1 MPEIGALIVTG
12 GGDRAFVAGAD
23 ISELAELEDVY
34 QGRELALAGQDQP
47 WLKETADYM
56 RIRVALNQ
64 SQQSAFDD
72 WGTLDR
78 NQIDQAAVQRAE
90 QFIADYRSRYPE
102 GRYLDSANGLLRRL
116 AWFKGDEAALA
127 GLFQQAS
134 RQPGN
139 PELLNEIDLKLLMQP
154 GFTGSSAMPQLTLVQ
169 DLRRLRLHESWDE
182 WQPLQPGELAQQN
195 AQFASNPAWLAYLQ
209 QAERYY
215 LAKDY
220 AAVIAAAAFY
230 HYSLVV
236 KFFFIECS
244 NISY

>member
-1 MPEIGALIVTG
+1 MLGQCAQQIETAPEDKAMPLSA
-12 GGDRAFVAGAD
+12 AGQGFAD
-23 ISELAELEDVY
+23 YLAASRLFY
-34 QGRELALAGQDQP
+34 QGEFAQADALFAALAGQDQP

-102 GRYLDSANGLLRRL
+102 GRYLDSANGRC
-116 AWFKGDEAALA
+116 AGSPGSGDEAALA

-154 GFTGSSAMPQLTLVQ
+154 GFTGSAAMPQLTLVQ

-182 WQPLQPGELAQQN
+182 WQPLQSGELAQQS
-195 AQFASNPAWLAYLQ
+195 AQFAGNLAWLAICRPS
-209 QAERYY
+209 AT
-215 LAKDY
+215 
-220 AAVIAAAAFY
+220 
-230 HYSLVV
+230 
-236 KFFFIECS
+236 
-244 NISY
+244 ISP